1 MYIFLAILMFSL
13 LIFVHELGHFV
24 TAKLSGVQ
32 VNEFSIFMG
41 PAIFQKQKGETLY
54 SIRCIPFG
62 GYCAM
67 EGEDDDSDNPRS
79 FGKAAWW
86 KKLIIL
92 VAGAGMNLICGF
104 LIFFFLFGP
113 SSPAE
118 TLPEPV
124 ISDFYAGNQIDGAG
138 GLRTGDRFYSID
150 GERVYTSSN
159 ISFLLG
165 MNLSQEPEIHDLVV
179 IRDGQKVYL
188 DDFSM
193 NRVPVQ
199 TENGV
204 QELYGMK
211 LAVTPKTFGASLRYA
226 WNNTVDTIRMVRI
239 SLQMLLTGKAGIQDV
254 GGPVMIVQTIS
265 ETAAN
270 SGSFDAA
277 MRNILYFSGFIGV
290 NLAVMNL
297 LPIPAL
303 DGGRALGV
311 ILTTVIESVTH
322 KKLNPKY
329 EAYLHGAGMVVLLGF
344 MALIM
349 FKDIFNIFRG

>member
-1 MYIFLAILMFSL
+1 
-13 LIFVHELGHFV
+13 
-24 TAKLSGVQ
+24 
-32 VNEFSIFMG
+32 
-41 PAIFQKQKGETLY
+41 
-54 SIRCIPFG
+54 
-62 GYCAM
+62 
-67 EGEDDDSDNPRS
+67 
-79 FGKAAWW
+79 
-86 KKLIIL
+86 
-92 VAGAGMNLICGF
+92 
-104 LIFFFLFGP
+104 
-113 SSPAE
+113 
-118 TLPEPV
+118 
-124 ISDFYAGNQIDGAG
+124 
-138 GLRTGDRFYSID
+138 
-150 GERVYTSSN
+150 
-159 ISFLLG
+159 
-165 MNLSQEPEIHDLVV
+165 MNLSQEPGVHDLVV

-311 ILTTVIESVTH
+311 ILTTVIEGVTH

>member
-92 VAGAGMNLICGF
+92 VAGAAMNFLFGL
-104 LIFFFLFGP
+104 LIFFVLFGP

-118 TLPEPV
+118 VLPEPV
-124 ISDFYAGNQIDGAG
+124 ISGFYQGNQIEGAQ
-138 GLRTGDRFYSID
+138 GLRAGDRFYSID
-150 GERVYTSSN
+150 SERVYTSSD

-165 MNLSQEPEIHDLVV
+165 MNLSDEPGVHDIVV
-179 IRDGQKVYL
+179 IRNGEKILL
-188 DDFSM
+188 DDFRM
-193 NRVPVQ
+193 TQVPVQ

-211 LAVTPKTFGASLRYA
+211 LSVVPKTFVSAMKYA
-226 WNNTVDTIRMVRI
+226 WNNTIDTVRMVRI

-254 GGPVMIVQTIS
+254 GGPVMIIQTVS

-311 ILTTVIESVTH
+311 LLTTGIEAVTR

-329 EAYLHGAGMVVLLGF
+329 EAYVHGAGMIVLLGF

>member
-13 LIFVHELGHFV
+13 LIVIHELGHFV

-32 VNEFSIFMG
+32 VNEFSVFMG

-92 VAGAGMNLICGF
+92 VAGAAMNFLCGF
-104 LIFFFLFGP
+104 LIFYFLFGV
-113 SSPAE
+113 SSGVDV
-118 TLPEPV
+118 LPEPV
-124 ISDFYAGNQIDGAG
+124 ISGFYQGNTIEGADG
-138 GLRTGDRFYSID
+138 LQVGDEFYSID

-165 MNLSQEPEIHDLVV
+165 MNLSEKPGVHDIVV
-179 IRDGQKVYL
+179 IRDGQKVLL
-188 DDFSM
+188 DDFAM
-193 NRVPVQ
+193 EQVDVQ

-204 QELYGMK
+204 QKLFGMK
-211 LAVTPKTFGASLRYA
+211 LSTQPRTFVSSMKYA
-226 WNNTVDTIRMVRI
+226 WDNTIDTVRMVRI
-239 SLQMLLTGKAGIQDV
+239 SLQMLISGQAGLKDV

-265 ETAAN
+265 ETAESSA
-270 SGSFDAA
+270 STSAA
-277 MRNILYFSGFIGV
+277 LRNILYFTGFIAV

-303 DGGRALGV
+303 DGGRAVCV
-311 ILTTVIESVTH
+311 ILTTVVEAITH

-329 EAYLHGAGMVVLLGF
+329 EAYLHGVGMIVLLGF
-344 MALIM
+344 MALIT